1 MECLKIILLIFS
13 YASKCIKWLPVIS
26 DIGFLKGVTRISETQ
41 AKDNAVRFCE
51 ACSLIVRNGI
61 VYGFKQPILDLN
73 T

>member
-1 MECLKIILLIFS
+1 M
-13 YASKCIKWLPVIS
+13 IS